1 MDDCDLEKLSAAPAK
16 LSPKFNR
23 NVTDYEA
30 TVPSSVEKV
39 KIDCFTSD
47 SGASYQV
54 FVSMVL
60 TKNCIF
66 LSCMIMKF
74 LTK

>member
-23 NVTDYEA
+23 NVTEYES

-39 KIDCFTSD
+39 KFDCLTSD
-47 SGASYQV
+47 SGASYQI
-54 FVSMVL
+54 FVSL
-60 TKNCIF
+60 F
-66 LSCMIMKF
+66 LLSKYRCN
-74 LTK
+74 